1 MKPGCNYR
9 ELTSYRDLRKNN
21 QPAARL
27 AVKIRSIRDS
37 RLQMLRLK
45 VSLRFRG
52 SHFCGAAVL
61 NERWLLTAAHCFSTS
76 TEEFLHGVE
85 AVVGEYDQRVVDRWE
100 QRFGVKNVMLHEQY
114 HHTLPMN
121 YDIALL
127 ELKGQ
132 IHFSKAC
139 SWSINVPDGKI
150 ILLEFLKFDL
160 ENHPLCQSDHLAVFA
175 GEDLPIGRFCG
186 SESPA
191 PLLVHSSTTTLQFVS
206 DFSVS
211 GSGFSVRFKAVQ
223 DDFTLGPDCGTVA
236 LFQSPAALQSPGYP
250 RSYGGETNC
259 RWVIYVP
266 ESYVVKLDF
275 TDFALEESEGCQYD
289 SLSVFGDFDAREQ
302 IGLCAKMFPV
312 LIGLVAVLATVIYLF
327 VKAGNSE
334 RSKKASKGPKTL
346 QDANVKYALPL
357 IEKEDISHDTKRFR
371 FRLPS
376 SLHVL
381 GLPVGQH
388 VYLSAKVNGNLV
400 IRAYTPVSSDE
411 DQGHVDLVVKVYY
424 KNTHPNYPDGGKMSQ
439 YLNDMKIG
447 DTIDFRGPNGLLV
460 YNGNGQFAI
469 RPDKK
474 SDAKLRKFKH
484 VGMIAG
490 GTGITPMLQL
500 IRTITAD
507 PTDSTKC
514 SLIFANQTE
523 KDILLRKELEEVV
536 KIHSDKLHLWYTL
549 DRPPQ

>member
-1 MKPGCNYR
+1 M
-9 ELTSYRDLRKNN
+9 
-21 QPAARL
+21 
-27 AVKIRSIRDS
+27 
-37 RLQMLRLK
+37 
-45 VSLRFRG
+45 
-52 SHFCGAAVL
+52 
-61 NERWLLTAAHCFSTS
+61 
-76 TEEFLHGVE
+76 
-85 AVVGEYDQRVVDRWE
+85 E
-100 QRFGVKNVMLHEQY
+100 Q
-114 HHTLPMN
+114 TL
-121 YDIALL
+121 
-127 ELKGQ
+127 
-132 IHFSKAC
+132 
-139 SWSINVPDGKI
+139 
-150 ILLEFLKFDL
+150 
-160 ENHPLCQSDHLAVFA
+160 
-175 GEDLPIGRFCG
+175 
-186 SESPA
+186 
-191 PLLVHSSTTTLQFVS
+191 
-206 DFSVS
+206 
-211 GSGFSVRFKAVQ
+211 
-223 DDFTLGPDCGTVA
+223 
-236 LFQSPAALQSPGYP
+236 
-250 RSYGGETNC
+250 
-259 RWVIYVP
+259 
-266 ESYVVKLDF
+266 
-275 TDFALEESEGCQYD
+275 
-289 SLSVFGDFDAREQ
+289 
-302 IGLCAKMFPV
+302 MFPV
-312 LIGLVAVLATVIYLF
+312 LIGLVAVLAAVIYLF
-327 VKAGNSE
+327 LNAGNSK

-346 QDANVKYALPL
+346 QDPNVKYSLPL

-411 DQGHVDLVVKVYY
+411 DQGHVDLVIKVYY

-507 PTDSTKC
+507 PTDCTKC

-536 KIHSDKLHLWYTL
+536 KDHPDKLHLHT
-549 DRPPQ
+549 DRPPQGWKYSTGFLDASMMKAHLPPPAKDVLIVMCGPPPMIQNACLPNLTKLGYDPQNTFTY